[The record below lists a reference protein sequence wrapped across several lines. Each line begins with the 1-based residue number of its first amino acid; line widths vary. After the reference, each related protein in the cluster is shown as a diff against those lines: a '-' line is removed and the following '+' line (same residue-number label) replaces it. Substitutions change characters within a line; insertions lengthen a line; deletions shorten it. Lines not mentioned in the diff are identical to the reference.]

1 MRFKD
6 KVVIVTGAGQGIGR
20 AYANAFAE
28 EGAKVVIAEIN
39 EANARAVAKEITD
52 KGFRAIPI
60 ATDVSDANSV
70 DKMVKTTVE
79 KYGRID
85 VLVNNAGILNAIEMR
100 PLEELSLEE
109 WNRVIGVN
117 LTGMFLCC
125 KAVAPIMKSQKEGKI
140 INISSGV
147 VMIGRPYYPHYVA
160 SKAGVIGLTRSLA
173 RELGDWNIHVN
184 AVAPGPVTTEVPQTT
199 ITHDEVKALVAQQ
212 CIKREETP
220 KELLGPV
227 MFLASDEANFMS
239 GQLVNVD
246 GGLNMY

>member
-52 KGFRAIPI
+52 KGFRAIAI

-79 KYGRID
+79 KYARID

-100 PLEELSLEE
+100 PLEELSLKE
-109 WNRVIGVN
+109 WNRVIAVN

-147 VMIGRPYYPHYVA
+147 VMVGRPYYPHYVA

-199 ITHDEVKALVAQQ
+199 ITHDEVKALIAQQ

>member
-20 AYANAFAE
+20 AYAHAFAE
-28 EGAKVVIAEIN
+28 EGAKVVIAEIH
-39 EANARAVAKEITD
+39 EANAKAVAREITD
-52 KGFRAIPI
+52 KGLKAMAI
-60 ATDVSDANSV
+60 ATDVSNADSV
-70 DKMVKTTVE
+70 AEMVKTTVE
-79 KYGRID
+79 EYGRID
-85 VLVNNAGILNAIEMR
+85 ILVNNAGILNAIEMR
-100 PLEELSLEE
+100 PIEELSLEE
-109 WNRVIGVN
+109 WNRVIAVN

-125 KAVAPIMKSQKEGKI
+125 KAVAPVMKSQKGGKI

-147 VMIGRPYYPHYVA
+147 VMVGRPYYPHYVA

-173 RELGDWNIHVN
+173 RELGEWNIHVN
-184 AVAPGPVTTEVPQTT
+184 TVAPGPVTTEVPQTT
-199 ITHDEVKALVAQQ
+199 ITREEVKALVALQ

-227 MFLASDEANFMS
+227 MFLASDEADFMS

-246 GGLNMY
+246 GGLNLY

>member
-1 MRFKD
+1 MKFKD

-52 KGFRAIPI
+52 KGFTAIAI

-100 PLEELSLEE
+100 PIEELSLEE

-147 VMIGRPYYPHYVA
+147 VMVGRPYYPHYVA
-160 SKAGVIGLTRSLA
+160 SKAGVIGLTRALA

-199 ITHDEVKALVAQQ
+199 ITRDEVKALIAQQ

>member
-1 MRFKD
+1 MKFKD

-52 KGFRAIPI
+52 KGFTAIAI

-70 DKMVKTTVE
+70 DKMVKTTVD

-100 PLEELSLEE
+100 PIEELSLEE

-147 VMIGRPYYPHYVA
+147 VMVGRPYYPHYVA
-160 SKAGVIGLTRSLA
+160 SKAGVIGLTRALA

-199 ITHDEVKALVAQQ
+199 ITRDEVKALIAQQ